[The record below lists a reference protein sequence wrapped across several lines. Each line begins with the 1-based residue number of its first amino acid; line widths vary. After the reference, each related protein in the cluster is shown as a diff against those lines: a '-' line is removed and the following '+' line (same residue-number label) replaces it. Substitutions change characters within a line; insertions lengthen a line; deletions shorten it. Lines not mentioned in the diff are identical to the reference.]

1 MSAAFAAVHAG
12 HVELKSSEE
21 SSIASAFIGIRCWLD
36 TASKN
41 VRTESFQRPPDIL
54 AHCSRTGLKSSNRP
68 PWRVSIRTVSGER
81 TPKRRVVGSKPQ
93 HQLLCGSVYQMTR
106 IGEPMESRP
115 A

>member
-1 MSAAFAAVHAG
+1 MHAG
-12 HVELKSSEE
+12 HVELKSSDE

-68 PWRVSIRTVSGER
+68 PWRVSIRTVSGQR
-81 TPKRRVVGSKPQ
+81 TSRRRIVGSTPQ
-93 HQLLCGSVYQMTR
+93 HQLLRGAVYHMTR
-106 IGEPMESRP
+106 IGEPMLESRP